1 METIFLVKTLISF
14 SNSIEDPFK
23 NDVTVKMPSC
33 RPSSP
38 YVTVSH
44 FFHYTPSSKSER
56 ASHMTKGQEDL
67 VELKIHEMLGKGT
80 IRPVPQVKDRF
91 VGNMFKKD
99 GSRRPVIN
107 LKNLNEYV
115 LYHHFNNE
123 SLHSLKHIMK

>member
-1 METIFLVKTLISF
+1 
-14 SNSIEDPFK
+14 
-23 NDVTVKMPSC
+23 
-33 RPSSP
+33 
-38 YVTVSH
+38 
-44 FFHYTPSSKSER
+44 
-56 ASHMTKGQEDL
+56 MTKGQEDL
-67 VELKIHEMLGKGT
+67 VGLKIHEMLGKGN